1 MVQVRYVKDNGD
13 ISTYMIK
20 CQPVKSS
27 NAAGVL
33 EAIDEAVNTM
43 GIRED
48 TWKKKVVCAN
58 FDGAA
63 VMMGAKTDVAGRLKQ
78 KIPHIITIHCVAHKL
93 ELAVLDSVKGCEYL
107 VKFEDILKTIF
118 KMYYYSPKK

>member
-1 MVQVRYVKDNGD
+1 MQSINLWQRRRGGCSPYAKCRKQVLSNLADGSKDTGIIEQQLVHVRYVRDNGD

-20 CQPVKSS
+20 CQPVKSV
-27 NAAGVL
+27 NAPDVL

-43 GIRED
+43 GFRED

-63 VMMGAKTDVAGRLKQ
+63 MIMGEKTIVAGRLK
-78 KIPHIITIHCVAHKL
+78 
-93 ELAVLDSVKGCEYL
+93 
-107 VKFEDILKTIF
+107 
-118 KMYYYSPKK
+118 

>member
-1 MVQVRYVKDNGD
+1 
-13 ISTYMIK
+13 MIK

-48 TWKKKVVCAN
+48 TWKEKVVCAN
-58 FDGAA
+58 FDGEA
-63 VMMGAKTDVAGRLKQ
+63 VMTCGKTGVAGRLKQ
-78 KIPHIITIHCVAHKL
+78 RIPHIITIHCVAHKL
-93 ELAVLDSVKGCEYL
+93 QLAVLDGVKGCEYL
-107 VKFEDILKTIF
+107 VKSEDTLKTIF
-118 KMYYYSPKK
+118 KMYY